1 MATDRYK
8 DREMKD
14 PFYTTY
20 NGVPFCDL
28 SAFDQEQVNN
38 GIIPPD
44 AEIGINQRALIKELV
59 DECPYQSCIPEAW
72 HNRAIAIIKDQ
83 YDTIKVLQGAIDMLE
98 GERADAVQS
107 LLAIGIR
114 QGADPGILALAYKLR
129 GY

>member
-1 MATDRYK
+1 MA
-8 DREMKD
+8 D
-14 PFYTTY
+14 PFFTTY

-44 AEIGINQRALIKELV
+44 AEIGIDQRALIK
-59 DECPYQSCIPEAW
+59 
-72 HNRAIAIIKDQ
+72 DQ
-83 YDTIKVLQGAIDMLE
+83 YDHIKVLEANIRYLE
-98 GERADAVQS
+98 NERADAVRS

-114 QGADPGILALAYKLR
+114 PGADPGILALAYKLR